1 MNLLYNQAGR
11 LRSGWRFA
19 IFLLALLVMA
29 AIIGGIVAAAVTMVS
44 PQVRRNLRSITG
56 GNAGFIIQWTMM
68 LIASLGVG
76 WLCARTLEGLPFRS
90 LGASFS
96 GGWMRDFALG
106 SVVGAATLLL
116 AAFIITA
123 FGGFRFTFNYSVP
136 MTAIITTLITTFVI
150 FFLGAAAEEALFR
163 GYMLQ
168 TFLRSHRI
176 LIAALPSALLFGYV
190 HLNNPNIAVGWTFI
204 NTALA
209 GVWLA
214 IAYLKTRSLW
224 FPTGVHWAW
233 NWTTASVLGMPV
245 SGITTVAREP
255 VFDFAE
261 TGADWFTGGS
271 YGIEGGAV
279 CTLALIISSLF
290 IWKTRWLKAD
300 EDLLVMTSRENP
312 VDSALDSY
320 LIAKGKVLR

>member
-19 IFLLALLVMA
+19 IFLLALLVLV
-29 AIIGGIVAAAVTMVS
+29 AIIGGIVAATAAVVS
-44 PQVRRNLRSITG
+44 PQVRQSVRLITSS
-56 GNAGFIIQWTMM
+56 NAGFIIQWAMM
-68 LIASLGVG
+68 LIASLVVG

-90 LGASFS
+90 LGASFR

-106 SVVGAATLLL
+106 SVVGATTLLL

-123 FGGFRFTFNYSVP
+123 FGGFRFAFNYSAPVA
-136 MTAIITTLITTFVI
+136 AIITTLITTFVI

-163 GYMLQ
+163 GYILQ
-168 TFLRSHRI
+168 TFLRSHKV
-176 LIAALPSALLFGYV
+176 LIAALPGALLFGYV
-190 HLNNPNIAVGWTFI
+190 HLDNPNIAFGWTFI

-214 IAYLKTRSLW
+214 IAYLKTRNLW

-245 SGITTVAREP
+245 SGITRIAREP
-255 VFDFAE
+255 AFDFAE

-279 CTLALIISSLF
+279 CTFALIVSSLF

-312 VDSALDSY
+312 VDSAFDKLFTTETQ
-320 LIAKGKVLR
+320 RT

>member
-19 IFLLALLVMA
+19 IFLLALLVLGV
-29 AIIGGIVAAAVTMVS
+29 IIGGIVAATAAVAS
-44 PQVRRNLRSITG
+44 PELRQSVRLIIG
-56 GNAGFIIQWTMM
+56 GKAGFLIQWAMM

-76 WLCARTLEGLPFRS
+76 WLCARVLEDLPFRS
-90 LGASFS
+90 LGASFTN
-96 GGWMRDFALG
+96 GWWRDFALG
-106 SVVGAATLLL
+106 SVAGAATLLL

-123 FGGFRFTFNYSVP
+123 LGGFRFAFNYSASG
-136 MTAIITTLITTFVI
+136 TAIITTLTTTFVI

-168 TFLRSHRI
+168 TFLRSHKV

-190 HLNNPNIAVGWTFI
+190 HLDNPNIAAGWTFI

-214 IAYLKTRSLW
+214 MAYLKTRNLW
-224 FPTGVHWAW
+224 FPTGVHLSW
-233 NWTTASVLGMPV
+233 NWTMASVLGIPV
-245 SGITTVAREP
+245 SGITSIAPQPLFR
-255 VFDFAE
+255 ASE
-261 TGADWFTGGS
+261 TGADWFTGGT

-279 CTLALIISSLF
+279 CTFALIVSTVF
-290 IWKTRWLKAD
+290 IWRTKWLRAD
-300 EDLLVMTSRENP
+300 EDLLALTSRENANETDGISIKQEMS
-312 VDSALDSY
+312 VD
-320 LIAKGKVLR
+320 

>member
-19 IFLLALLVMA
+19 IFLLALLVLVA
-29 AIIGGIVAAAVTMVS
+29 FIGGIIAAVGAVVS
-44 PQVRRNLRSITG
+44 PQLKQSVRLLVG
-56 GNAGFIIQWTMM
+56 GKAGFLIQWTMM
-68 LIASLGVG
+68 LVASLVVG
-76 WLCARTLEGLPFRS
+76 WLCARTLEDLPFRS
-90 LGASFS
+90 LGASFTN
-96 GGWMRDFALG
+96 GWMRDFAFG
-106 SVVGAATLLL
+106 SIVGAATLLF

-123 FGGFRFTFNYSVP
+123 LGGFRFTLNYGATG
-136 MTAIITTLITTFVI
+136 TAIITTLTTTFVI

-168 TFLRSHRI
+168 TFLRSHKI

-190 HLNNPNIAVGWTFI
+190 HLDNPNIAAGWTFI

-214 IAYLKTRSLW
+214 VAYLKTRNLW

-233 NWTTASVLGMPV
+233 NWTTASLLGMPV
-245 SGITTVAREP
+245 SGITTIAPEP

-261 TGADWFTGGS
+261 TGADWLTGGT

-279 CTLALIISSLF
+279 CTFAVIVSTVF
-290 IWKTRWLKAD
+290 IWRTKWLRAD
-300 EDLLVMTSRENP
+300 EELLAMTSRENASETGMISIKQEIP
-312 VDSALDSY
+312 VE
-320 LIAKGKVLR
+320 